1 MLNFA
6 SSNVVICYQYHIHN
20 AKVVTMIAMTN
31 NMLNTTPIIS
41 NPLIMIARHNIKLI
55 FFFIYANIM
64 QNHQVIV
71 KQYKYY
77 ELSSSYACHRVRT
90 AMLIN
95 WKLSEIVG

>member
-1 MLNFA
+1 MENAIKWKADFQRESIIKVSFIKITVISMLNFA

-64 QNHQVIV
+64 QKHKV
-71 KQYKYY
+71 
-77 ELSSSYACHRVRT
+77 
-90 AMLIN
+90 MF
-95 WKLSEIVG
+95 G